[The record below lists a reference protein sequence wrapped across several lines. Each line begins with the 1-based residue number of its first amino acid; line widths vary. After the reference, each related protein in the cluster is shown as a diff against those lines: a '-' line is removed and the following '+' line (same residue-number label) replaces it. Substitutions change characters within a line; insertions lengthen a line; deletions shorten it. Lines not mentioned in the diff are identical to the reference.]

1 MSVRVL
7 IADDSMYA
15 RMLLKTVLTHIFA
28 EIQVFETASGQEAL
42 RKSDEEE
49 NDIDW
54 YLLDINMG
62 GPNGVET
69 AVQLTEKG
77 VDKNHIALVTGNR
90 SSDLEHQATELG
102 LTYIQK
108 AMGPEDMDSFEDKLR
123 EFLSA

>member
-15 RMLLKTVLTHIFA
+15 RMLLKTVLTHVFA

-90 SSDLEHQATELG
+90 SSDLERQATELG